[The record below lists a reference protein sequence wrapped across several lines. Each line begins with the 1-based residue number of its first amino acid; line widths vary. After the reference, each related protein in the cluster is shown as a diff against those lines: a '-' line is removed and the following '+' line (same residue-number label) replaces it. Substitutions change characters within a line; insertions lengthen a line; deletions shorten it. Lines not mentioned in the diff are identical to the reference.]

1 MQLTVLSVPGCPNV
15 ALLEERLAPLLA
27 GRPGVTVTRRVIATD
42 EEAARSGMHGSPTIL
57 VDGVDPFAGPGAAA
71 SLSCRLYPRSEGR
84 ADGAPSVSQLGQA
97 IGVRPGPTGGA
108 AWSSPSQSSL
118 TPAVRST

>member
-27 GRPGVTVTRRVIATD
+27 GRPGVTVTRRVIATA

-71 SLSCRLYPRSEGR
+71 SLSCRLYREQRGPSRRRPVGGPAPPGDR
-84 ADGAPSVSQLGQA
+84 RAPS
-97 IGVRPGPTGGA
+97 P
-108 AWSSPSQSSL
+108 
-118 TPAVRST
+118 PA